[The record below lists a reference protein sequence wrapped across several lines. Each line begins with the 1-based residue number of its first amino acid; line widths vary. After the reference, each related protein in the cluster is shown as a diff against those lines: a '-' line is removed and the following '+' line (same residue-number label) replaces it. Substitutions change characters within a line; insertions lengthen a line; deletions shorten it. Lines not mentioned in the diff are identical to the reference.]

1 MVRTYFPSKAVC
13 PHSPVPFVLSSVGRQ
28 LRYSRNNEPPL
39 LPLCHLAEVAARS
52 RKPTLD
58 LPTITAFLL
67 PVGANQTEALA
78 GQGPTY
84 CPLAGKWMRMG
95 IQVPTLSALSI
106 LGNWAL

>member
-13 PHSPVPFVLSSVGRQ
+13 PHSPVPFVLSTVGSQ
-28 LRYSRNNEPPL
+28 LRYGRKDEPPFCL
-39 LPLCHLAEVAARS
+39 SAIWLVAARS

-58 LPTITAFLL
+58 LPSVTVFLL
-67 PVGANQTEALA
+67 PVGACQTEALA

-84 CPLAGKWMRMG
+84 CPLAGQWMRMG
-95 IQVPTLSALSI
+95 IQVPALSALSI